1 MVRAARAAGVRSAVW
16 LDHWVNYPAR
26 FVLDGE
32 SVLPDELWVA
42 DEHAARLARET
53 VPGPPVKVMG
63 NPHLEDVV
71 AAIRALEAPHAGE
84 HVLYV
89 TEPTSVAAERATG
102 DPLGWG
108 YEERAALRG
117 LPGDAVSDPPA
128 AIRVRT
134 HPGEPAGKYDD
145 VLAAFERLPLT
156 LSAGTTLDEDCAWAD
171 TVVGC
176 ETMAMAV
183 ALAAGRRVVTVVPEG
198 GRFSLP
204 FGEIERL
211 YPSRDGG

>member
-1 MVRAARAAGVRSAVW
+1 M
-16 LDHWVNYPAR
+16 
-26 FVLDGE
+26 
-32 SVLPDELWVA
+32 
-42 DEHAARLARET
+42 
-53 VPGPPVKVMG
+53 
-63 NPHLEDVV
+63 

-102 DPLGWG
+102 DPLGLGLRGAW
-108 YEERAALRG
+108 RAAG
-117 LPGDAVSDPPA
+117 LPGDARRPASCGDPSCGPTPA
-128 AIRVRT
+128 SRRAST
-134 HPGEPAGKYDD
+134 TT
-145 VLAAFERLPLT
+145 VLASFRALPLT